1 MRHLAIFH
9 ELGGKAAIVVGGV
22 VAARRA
28 EHLVKA
34 GARVTT
40 FAPALSDDFRE
51 LLDAP
56 NFLHAARAPQPED
69 FGVSVVCCVA
79 LEDERLSAET
89 WAAAKRA
96 GAWVNVA
103 DRPQF
108 CDFIMPA
115 IIDRHPLVIAI
126 STGGA
131 SPILGRMLKARL
143 ESLIPA
149 AYGRLADLM
158 GGFRDAGGNA
168 IASPIQRRRF
178 WETVLEGPI
187 AERALSGDESA
198 AAAGLARAI
207 ERAAIDNAEA
217 PRGEVYLVGAGAG
230 DPDLLTFRAL
240 RLMQKAD

>member
-1 MRHLAIFH
+1 MRHLPIFL
-9 ELGGKAAIVVGGV
+9 ELGGKAAIVVGGGV

-28 EHLVKA
+28 EHLIRA

-56 NFLHAARAPQPED
+56 NFHHTPRDPELKD
-69 FGVSVVCCVA
+69 FEGFALCFVA
-79 LEDERLSAET
+79 LEDEHLSREA
-89 WAAAKRA
+89 WAAAKKA

-115 IIDRHPLVIAI
+115 IIDRDPLVIAI

-143 ESLIPA
+143 ETAIPA

-158 GGFRDAGGNA
+158 GGFRDAVGKA
-168 IASPIQRRRF
+168 IASPIHA
-178 WETVLEGPI
+178 TPI
-187 AERALSGDESA
+187 LGD
-198 AAAGLARAI
+198 
-207 ERAAIDNAEA
+207 
-217 PRGEVYLVGAGAG
+217 GA
-230 DPDLLTFRAL
+230 
-240 RLMQKAD
+240 

>member
-1 MRHLAIFH
+1 ML
-9 ELGGKAAIVVGGV
+9 
-22 VAARRA
+22 
-28 EHLVKA
+28 
-34 GARVTT
+34 
-40 FAPALSDDFRE
+40 FR
-51 LLDAP
+51 
-56 NFLHAARAPQPED
+56 
-69 FGVSVVCCVA
+69 
-79 LEDERLSAET
+79 SA
-89 WAAAKRA
+89 WAAAKGA

-115 IIDRHPLVIAI
+115 IVDRDPLVIAI

-158 GGFRDAGGNA
+158 GGFRDAVSKA

-198 AAAGLARAI
+198 AAAELTRVI
-207 ERAAIDNAEA
+207 ERAGTEDAD
-217 PRGEVYLVGAGAG
+217 RKS
-230 DPDLLTFRAL
+230 T
-240 RLMQKAD
+240 RLNSSHRSLSRMPSSA